1 MASSQEAF
9 RTWFESFCGD
19 KNGKIT
25 ISKVDGPLTKVAGCY
40 RKVSET
46 LYERPDS
53 SAALYYRDGAFC
65 LNSEGHMSPHAPEF
79 KIKMKMSEVNCTE
92 YKKLVSE
99 DGNTTCEMNIFEPKT
114 FASWTM
120 SPNTRS
126 GFKNK
131 PNLYQMKTGA
141 CRCGR

>member
-25 ISKVDGPLTKVAGCY
+25 ISKVDGPRAKVAGCY
-40 RKVSET
+40 KKVSET

-53 SAALYYRDGAFC
+53 DAALYYRDGAFC

-79 KIKMKMSEVNCTE
+79 KKKISKIEINCT
-92 YKKLVSE
+92 
-99 DGNTTCEMNIFEPKT
+99 
-114 FASWTM
+114 
-120 SPNTRS
+120 
-126 GFKNK
+126 
-131 PNLYQMKTGA
+131 
-141 CRCGR
+141 